1 MMETDKS
8 PPLTEKPS
16 LHPRNKHRGRYEFDQ
31 LITAHPLL
39 AKFVKPNAYQ
49 DLSID
54 FANPLAVK
62 ALNQALL
69 KHYYAISEWDIPPQ
83 YLCPP
88 IPGRADYLHYVA
100 DLLGAGNNSNI
111 PHGANIRVL
120 DIGVGANVIYPLIGQ
135 HEYGWQFV
143 GVDIDPLAIAN
154 GERILAAN
162 PHLKESIELRLQ
174 TSPSSVFQGV
184 IKAGET
190 IDLTICN
197 PPFHASLQAANAGTR
212 RKWQGLEKSKGSMAA
227 NLPNKIDTLNFG
239 GQSNELYCAGGEKAF
254 VNRMIKESSRMAQQ
268 CLWFTTLISKEA
280 NLPDVYRALKN
291 VNAAQ
296 IETLNM
302 AQGQKK
308 SRVVAWTFFNA
319 IQQKSWH
326 SKHWK

>member
-1 MMETDKS
+1 METSKS
-8 PPLTEKPS
+8 EPLNQKPS
-16 LHPRNKHRGRYEFDQ
+16 LHRRNKHRGRYEFDL

-39 AKFVKPNAYQ
+39 AKFVKLNAYQ

-69 KHYYAISEWDIPPQ
+69 KQYYAIAEWDIPPQ

-120 DIGVGANVIYPLIGQ
+120 DVGVGANVIYPLIAQ

-154 GERILAAN
+154 GERILVAN
-162 PHLKESIELRLQ
+162 PQLMTSIELRLQ
-174 TSPSSVFQGV
+174 TSSAAIFQGV

-190 IDLTICN
+190 FDLTICN
-197 PPFHASLQAANAGTR
+197 PPFHASLQEANAGTR
-212 RKWQGLEKSKGSMAA
+212 RKWQGLEKNKGSKTA
-227 NLPNKIDTLNFG
+227 NRPSDTGTLNFG
-239 GQSNELYCAGGEKAF
+239 GQSNELYCTGGEKAF
-254 VNRMIKESSRMAQQ
+254 VNRMISESSRMAQQ
-268 CLWFTTLISKEA
+268 CFWFTTLISKEA

-296 IETLNM
+296 IETINM

-308 SRVVAWTFFNA
+308 SRVMAWTFFNA
-319 IQQKSWH
+319 SQQQSWR
-326 SKHWK
+326 SRYWQ

>member
-1 MMETDKS
+1 MAMDKNLL
-8 PPLTEKPS
+8 LTEKPS

-31 LITAHPLL
+31 LISSFRML

-49 DLSID
+49 DISID
-54 FANPLAVK
+54 FADPHAVK

-69 KHYYAISEWDIPPQ
+69 KHYYAVSEWDIPPQ

-111 PHGANIRVL
+111 PHGPNIRVL

-135 HEYGWQFV
+135 HEYGWKFV
-143 GVDIDPLAIAN
+143 GADIDPVAIAN

-162 PHLKESIELRLQ
+162 PQLKESIELRLQ
-174 TSPSSVFQGV
+174 TSPAAIFQGV

-190 IDLTICN
+190 FDLTICN
-197 PPFHASLQAANAGTR
+197 PPFHASLQEANDGTR
-212 RKWQGLEKSKGSMAA
+212 RKWQGLEKSKGSKAA
-227 NLPNKIDTLNFG
+227 NLPSKTNTLNFG
-239 GQSNELYCAGGEKAF
+239 GQSNELYCTGGEKTF
-254 VNRMIKESSRMAQQ
+254 VSRIISESSHVAQQ

-280 NLPDVYRALKN
+280 NLPDLYGALKN
-291 VNAAQ
+291 VNVAQ

-308 SRVVAWTFFNA
+308 SRVVAWTFLNA
-319 IQQKSWH
+319 VQQQRWR
-326 SKHWK
+326 SKHW

>member
-1 MMETDKS
+1 MMETDKNQ
-8 PPLTEKPS
+8 PLTEKPS

-39 AKFVKPNAYQ
+39 AKFVKQNAYQ
-49 DLSID
+49 DMSID
-54 FANPLAVK
+54 FADPLAVK

-69 KHYYAISEWDIPPQ
+69 KHYYAIIEWDIPPQ

-100 DLLGAGNNSNI
+100 DLLAAGNNSNI
-111 PHGANIRVL
+111 PYGPNIHVL

-143 GVDIDPLAIAN
+143 GADIDPLAIAN

-162 PHLKESIELRLQ
+162 PQLKESIELRLQ
-174 TSPSSVFQGV
+174 TSPAAIFQGV

-190 IDLTICN
+190 FDLTICN

-212 RKWQGLEKSKGSMAA
+212 RKWQGLEKSKGSKTA
-227 NLPNKIDTLNFG
+227 NLPSKTGTLNFG
-239 GQSNELYCAGGEKAF
+239 GQSNELYCAGGEKDF
-254 VNRMIKESSRMAQQ
+254 VNRMVSESSRMAQQ

-280 NLPDVYRALKN
+280 NLPGVYRALKN

-308 SRVVAWTFFNA
+308 SRIVAWTFLNA
-319 IQQKSWH
+319 SQQQSWR
-326 SKHWK
+326 SKHWQ